1 MALSTFQLQKD
12 TLADWVGTTTTSP
25 RWSDATRGILINRAI
40 RYICAR
46 YDLRY
51 NEASVVINLIASTPS
66 YVIPTDYSRPF
77 FAWYLDP
84 TTFKQKTLPFLTYDA
99 FTALYPDPTATSLP
113 GNFSV
118 YGTSLF
124 VGKTPN
130 QPLTMNLTYY
140 NIPAELVNPTDSN
153 ALLIGCWEAVFDRA
167 LVEASEYLV
176 DDDRMDLWLR
186 KWKETEFRLVSEHT
200 RSRSNAL
207 IPQSIEP
214 H

>member
-1 MALSTFQLQKD
+1 MALTTFKLLKD
-12 TLADWVGTTTTSP
+12 TLADWVGSSTSSP
-25 RWSDATRGILINRAI
+25 RWTDVTRGILINRAM
-40 RYICAR
+40 RYIAAR

-51 NEASVVINLIASTPS
+51 NEASTIINLIANSPS
-66 YVIPTDYSRPF
+66 YVIPADYSRPY

-84 TTFKQKTLPFLTYDA
+84 VTFKQKPLPFLTYDA
-99 FTALYPDPTATSLP
+99 FTAVYPDPTSTALP
-113 GNFSV
+113 TNFSV

-130 QPLTMNLTYY
+130 QALIMNLNYY
-140 NIPAELVNPTDSN
+140 NVPPELVADGDSN
-153 ALLIGCWEAVFDRA
+153 ALTIGCWEAVFDRA
-167 LVEASEYLV
+167 LVETSEYLI

-207 IPQSIEP
+207 IPQSVEP